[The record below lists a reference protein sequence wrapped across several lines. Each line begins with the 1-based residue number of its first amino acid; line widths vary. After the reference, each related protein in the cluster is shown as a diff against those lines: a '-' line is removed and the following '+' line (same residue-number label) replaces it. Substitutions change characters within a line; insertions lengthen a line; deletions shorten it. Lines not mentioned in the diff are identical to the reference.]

1 MNNDKSSGA
10 KLSWCQIVRFEL
22 LVPNCM
28 LLTLGAKLSSAIQ
41 TTHMKKIR
49 ITYSRAQTKFL
60 FQYVGLCCTSWKQC
74 GKVCI
79 SPRN

>member
-41 TTHMKKIR
+41 TTHVK
-49 ITYSRAQTKFL
+49 
-60 FQYVGLCCTSWKQC
+60 
-74 GKVCI
+74 
-79 SPRN
+79 RNPHNLL